1 MIKAIFFDI
10 DGTLITSDSKVL
22 DSTREAIRLAQK
34 QGIFCGVATGRGP
47 VRIEERIEQLPLDVF
62 VMYNGQLVYTREKD
76 IYQRPFSAETLQRI
90 VNFADDEH
98 RQIIFGGRRR
108 MDGSH
113 LMKWSQN
120 SLLKKIASWMPKWF
134 PVRPTRRLLQSF
146 SPNRQKGRYKKLSIL
161 QEPIYHGILEFTKA
175 AGITPE
181 EVMVFGDHY
190 NDIEMIKK
198 VGIGVAMGNGLDE
211 VKEQADY
218 VTATNENDGIYQAMK
233 YFNII

>member
-90 VNFADDEH
+90 VDFADDEH

-120 SLLKKIASWMPKWF
+120 SLLKKSPAGCLNGFLLDRREDCCNPSVQIVKRGGTKSSQFYRNRFINVCFSVQKMKHNDCKNYCQIVRFSGLILTRLTSFPRMARSITASWSLRKQLGL
-134 PVRPTRRLLQSF
+134 RLK
-146 SPNRQKGRYKKLSIL
+146 R
-161 QEPIYHGILEFTKA
+161 
-175 AGITPE
+175 
-181 EVMVFGDHY
+181 
-190 NDIEMIKK
+190 
-198 VGIGVAMGNGLDE
+198 
-211 VKEQADY
+211 
-218 VTATNENDGIYQAMK
+218 
-233 YFNII
+233 